1 VKTRKIQRTHHIPHT
16 VDGKTR
22 MVPETVT
29 IDVPVPPRDWDSA
42 VLTGVT
48 VIAALVLTA
57 SVVWSTASIGDL
69 LTRVVIAPAAY
80 GAAVVFDLV
89 WIACMAIEWLARY
102 DTERAALP
110 RKAGHVALLIAM
122 GAVGAHGWLSGYL
135 VIGIVGAVVSCLAK
149 GLWTVLLDHQAPRAP
164 PGAARAGPRDRGAD
178 RSGRGSGQRSGRVR
192 TARGRSG
199 RGGRSRARRPDD
211 HQGRRPDRP
220 GFRAGRSGPGVGVRP
235 EGGRR
240 QRESGDRVHVHPTR
254 EAGRLMFAV
263 FCLVA
268 MVGGVC
274 GLAAVAPRDVP
285 PIVATT
291 LFILA
296 LAAYGAAVIR

>member
-149 GLWTVLLDHQAPRAP
+149 GLWTVLLDHQAPPLDARTREFIRQELAEAGASLALIPARRRVQRAQ
-164 PGAARAGPRDRGAD
+164 ALVTAERIALDAGPDSD
-178 RSGRGSGQRSGRVR
+178 PDESGQPADDQDEEDDPAPGGPMTIKDAVR
-192 TARGRSG
+192 TALDSG
-199 RGGRSRARRPDD
+199 LAD
-211 HQGRRPDRP
+211 PDRVLAYVRKVADANAKAETVSTYIR
-220 GFRAGRSGPGVGVRP
+220 RAKL
-235 EGGRR
+235 
-240 QRESGDRVHVHPTR
+240 
-254 EAGRLMFAV
+254 AG
-263 FCLVA
+263 
-268 MVGGVC
+268 
-274 GLAAVAPRDVP
+274 
-285 PIVATT
+285 
-291 LFILA
+291 
-296 LAAYGAAVIR
+296 

>member
-1 VKTRKIQRTHHIPHT
+1 MKTRKIQRTHHIPHT

-149 GLWTVLLDHQAPRAP
+149 GLWTVLLDHQAPPLDARTREFIRQELAEAGASLALIPARRRVQRAQ
-164 PGAARAGPRDRGAD
+164 ALVTAERIALDAGPDSD
-178 RSGRGSGQRSGRVR
+178 PDESGQPADDQDEEDDPAPGGPMTIKDAVR
-192 TARGRSG
+192 TALDSG
-199 RGGRSRARRPDD
+199 LAD
-211 HQGRRPDRP
+211 PDRVLAYVRKVADANAKAETVSTYIR
-220 GFRAGRSGPGVGVRP
+220 RAKL
-235 EGGRR
+235 
-240 QRESGDRVHVHPTR
+240 
-254 EAGRLMFAV
+254 AG
-263 FCLVA
+263 
-268 MVGGVC
+268 
-274 GLAAVAPRDVP
+274 
-285 PIVATT
+285 
-291 LFILA
+291 
-296 LAAYGAAVIR
+296 